1 VDIRK
6 TIEMKVSQR
15 WWISLPFLI
24 ALAVLIFLGWSVLH
38 ELAYPYDGIL
48 ILDPTGIV
56 QELDPSGPT
65 YGQLDEGDVILF
77 IDGKTVQEAQP
88 LYGDKRPDDI
98 VNLNILRDGVTEEIA
113 FRLGVPTL
121 EERVTRLTPLIVALV
136 FWGIGVGIQAFK
148 PASEATGLYFVFFQ
162 AAAVFLIAGGSSFT
176 GPPWIAALLGFLLWI
191 IGPLLVHF
199 HFYFPQRTIFP
210 GHKIL
215 ILVLYTMALIGGLP
229 YLIWGPQAVQA
240 GPLFPQYQF
249 ANRIFLAVNFLLAV
263 ALLFYAYQH
272 AITPGVR
279 GKIRIVVL
287 GGAISLL
294 PLVTLV
300 ILPDALLD
308 QPILPLATLILF
320 LGILPLTYGYAI
332 FRHRLI
338 EVERHVNR
346 GATFILVYS
355 ILGGFYLILYVILEN
370 LLPEGFAQTAV
381 INTALVLI
389 LATVFVPLRSRIQ
402 RIVDSVFYGGWYDY
416 RFAISQITQG
426 LEQITDLETL
436 ATTVSERLVRTIRLE
451 ESCVFLSDING
462 DFSILAVAPKPGMND
477 GTHMSFIPLPRSSL
491 SYLLK
496 MGGAVE
502 RSSLRQTLTEIELS
516 PEEYELLTS
525 EQVHLWVPIIGHG
538 RIMGLLALG
547 PKLGGDI
554 FSGEDVDILRVVSRQ
569 MGPLIENIHLV
580 TSLKRHASDLERRV
594 AERTEE
600 LYAEKERVEAIL
612 ASVGEG
618 VVVIDLEGNFIT
630 VNAAYEEQSGFR
642 EVELIGQ
649 KAWDYYQGEE
659 VENLMDNIRDV
670 LQIEHVWN
678 GELVGI
684 RKNGNPYDVQL
695 TVTPLRDEYN
705 RIVGYVGS
713 QRDVTQQKEL
723 DRLKDL
729 FVSDVSHEL
738 RTPTTNIG
746 LYLELLEGAPPAK
759 RTEYIAVLKEQSKLL
774 VKLVEDILDLSR
786 LTIGKEKGIE
796 FTQVDLNML
805 TDRVVAAHRP
815 LAEAAGL
822 TLEFNPDNNLL
833 PVWGE
838 QNQLARL
845 VNNLVSNAIRYTE
858 EGGVFISTTQ
868 ADDHICLKVSDTG
881 MGIDPE
887 DEPHLFERF
896 YRGRR
901 VRQTKVHGTG
911 LGLAIVKE
919 IVDLHDSKI
928 EVKSEIGG
936 GSDFIISFP
945 IRVSELWLEK
955 QY

>member
-1 VDIRK
+1 
-6 TIEMKVSQR
+6 MKVSHR
-15 WWISLPFLI
+15 WWISLPFMV
-24 ALAVLIFLGWSVLH
+24 ALGVLVFLAWSASQ

-48 ILDPTGIV
+48 MLDPKGIIK
-56 QELDPSGPT
+56 ELDSSGPT
-65 YGQLDEGDVILF
+65 NSILREGDDILF
-77 IDGKTVQEAQP
+77 VDGKTIEKAQP
-88 LYGDKRPDDI
+88 LYGDKRPGDS
-98 VNLNILRDGVTEEIA
+98 VNLVALREGGIEEITIQLA
-113 FRLGVPTL
+113 VPTFD
-121 EERVTRLTPLIVALV
+121 ERVARLAPLLVALI

-148 PASEATGLYFVFFQ
+148 PSSEGTGLYFFFFQ
-162 AAAVFLIAGGSSFT
+162 IAAILLIAGAHSYN
-176 GPPWIAALLGFLLWI
+176 GPPWTTALLGFLLWI

-199 HFYFPQRTIFP
+199 HLYFPQRTIFR
-210 GHKIL
+210 GHSVL
-215 ILVLYTMALIGGLP
+215 IPVLYSIGLIGGLP
-229 YLIWGPQAVQA
+229 YLIWGSQVVQA
-240 GPLFPQYQF
+240 SPYFPQYQF
-249 ANRIFLAVNFLLAV
+249 ANRIFLAINFLLAV
-263 ALLFYAYQH
+263 ALLFYTYRH
-272 AITPGVR
+272 AVTAGVR

-287 GGAISLL
+287 GGAISLV
-294 PLVTLV
+294 PLVTLI
-300 ILPDALLD
+300 ILPDALLN
-308 QPILPLATLILF
+308 QAILPYWTISLF
-320 LGILPLTYGYAI
+320 LAILPLTYGYAI

-338 EVERHVNR
+338 EAERHVNR

-355 ILGGFYLILYVILEN
+355 ILGGLYLLFYVVLEN
-370 LLPEGFAQTAV
+370 ILPENIAQTAL
-381 INTALVLI
+381 INTILVLI
-389 LATVFVPLRSRIQ
+389 LATIFVPLRSRIQ

-436 ATTVSERLVRTIRLE
+436 ATTVSDRLVRTIRLE
-451 ESCVFLSDING
+451 ETCVFLSDING
-462 DFSILAVAPKPGMND
+462 DFTILAVAPKPILD
-477 GTHMSFIPLPRSSL
+477 SRSHMSFVPLPRSSL

-502 RSSLRQTLTEIELS
+502 RSALKQTLSEIELS
-516 PEEYELLTS
+516 PEEFDLLTS

-538 RIMGLLALG
+538 RVMGLLALG

-569 MGPLIENIHLV
+569 MGPIIENIHLV

-618 VVVIDLEGNFIT
+618 VVVTDLEGNFIT
-630 VNAAYEEQSGFR
+630 VNAAYEDQSGYR
-642 EVELIGQ
+642 EVELIG
-649 KAWDYYQGEE
+649 KRAWEYYRGEDL
-659 VENLMDNIRDV
+659 ENLMDSIRDV
-670 LQIEHVWN
+670 LDVEREWM
-678 GELVGI
+678 GELIGI
-684 RKNGNPYDVQL
+684 RKNGNPYDVHL

-705 RIVGYVGS
+705 NIVGYVGS

-759 RTEYIAVLKEQSKLL
+759 RVEYIDVLKEQSKLL
-774 VKLVEDILDLSR
+774 MKLVDDILDLSR
-786 LTIGKEKGIE
+786 LTIGKKKGIQ
-796 FTQVDLNML
+796 FKQVDLNTL
-805 TDRVVAAHRP
+805 TERVIAAHRP
-815 LAEAAGL
+815 LADATGL
-822 TLEFNPDNNLL
+822 ALEFKPDINLL

-845 VNNLVSNAIRYTE
+845 VNNLISNAIRYTE
-858 EGGVFISTTQ
+858 EGDVIVRTIQTEN
-868 ADDHICLKVSDTG
+868 HICLEVFDTG

-919 IVDLHDSKI
+919 IVDLHDSTI
-928 EVKSEIGG
+928 EVRSEVGR
-936 GSDFIISFP
+936 GSSFVINFP
-945 IRVSELWLEK
+945 IRVNELWPEK

>member
-1 VDIRK
+1 
-6 TIEMKVSQR
+6 MNVSQR

-24 ALAVLIFLGWSVLH
+24 ALAVLVFLGWSVSRG
-38 ELAYPYDGIL
+38 LAYPYDGISGL
-48 ILDPTGIV
+48 NTTGVIM
-56 QELDPSGPT
+56 ELDSPGPT
-65 YGQLDEGDVILF
+65 SDILKVGDDILY
-77 IDGKTVQEAQP
+77 IDGKMIQEARP
-88 LYGDKRPDDI
+88 LYGNKHPGDY
-98 VNLNILRDGVTEEIA
+98 VNLVILREGRIEEVT
-113 FRLGVPTL
+113 FRLAIPTL
-121 EERVTRLTPLIVALV
+121 EERVSRFAPLIVALV
-136 FWGIGVGIQAFK
+136 FWSIGVGIQAFK
-148 PASEATGLYFVFFQ
+148 PASEGTGLYFLFFQ
-162 AAAVFLIAGGSSFT
+162 MATILLISGASSYY
-176 GPPWIAALLGFLLWI
+176 GPPWVTSLLGFLLWL

-199 HFYFPQRTIFP
+199 HLYFPQRATFR
-210 GHKIL
+210 GHRVL
-215 ILVLYTMALIGGLP
+215 ILLLYTIALIGGFP
-229 YLIWGPQAVQA
+229 YLIWGPQIVQA
-240 GPLFPQYQF
+240 NSLFPQYLI
-249 ANRIFLAVNFLLAV
+249 ANRIFLAANFLLAV
-263 ALLFYAYQH
+263 ALLFYSYRH
-272 AITPGVR
+272 AVTAGVR

-287 GGAISLL
+287 GGAVSLL
-294 PLVTLV
+294 PLVTLA
-300 ILPDALLD
+300 ILPDALIE
-308 QPILPLATLILF
+308 QPILPYGMLFLF

-355 ILGGFYLILYVILEN
+355 ILGGFYLVLYVILEN
-370 LLPEGFAQTAV
+370 VLPEDIAQTAI

-389 LATVFVPLRSRIQ
+389 LATVFVPLRSRVQ

-416 RFAISQITQG
+416 RTAISQITQG
-426 LEQITDLETL
+426 LEQITELETL

-451 ESCVFLSDING
+451 EACVFLSDING
-462 DFSILAVAPKPGMND
+462 DFSILAVAPKPVMD
-477 GTHMSFIPLPRSSL
+477 DRLHMSFVPLPRSSL

-502 RSSLRQTLTEIELS
+502 RSALRQTLTEIELS
-516 PEEYELLTS
+516 PEEYELLAS
-525 EQVHLWVPIIGHG
+525 EQVHLWVPVIGHG

-569 MGPLIENIHLV
+569 MGPLIENVHLV

-612 ASVGEG
+612 GSVGEG
-618 VVVIDLEGNFIT
+618 VVVTNLDGNFIT
-630 VNAAYEEQSGFR
+630 VNAAYEDQSGYR
-642 EVELIGQ
+642 EVELIGEN
-649 KAWDYYQGEE
+649 AWDYYQGED
-659 VENLMDNIRDV
+659 VENLMEKIRDV
-670 LQIEHVWN
+670 LQVDRVWN
-678 GELVGI
+678 GELIGI
-684 RKNGNPYDVQL
+684 RKNGNSYDVQL

-705 RIVGYVGS
+705 QIVGYVGS
-713 QRDVTQQKEL
+713 QRDVTHQKEL

-746 LYLELLEGAPPAK
+746 LYLELLEDAPPAK
-759 RTEYIAVLKEQSKLL
+759 RKEYVDVLKEQSSLL
-774 VKLVEDILDLSR
+774 MKLVDDILDLSR

-796 FTQVDLNML
+796 FTYVDLNML
-805 TDRVVAAHRP
+805 TERVVTAHRP
-815 LAEAAGL
+815 LAEVAGL
-822 TLEFNPDNNLL
+822 ALEFNPDINLL

-858 EGGVFISTTQ
+858 EGVVLIRTTQ
-868 ADDHICLKVSDTG
+868 ADDLIRLEVSDTG

-896 YRGRR
+896 YRGKR
-901 VRQTKVHGTG
+901 VRQTRVHGTG

-919 IVDLHDSKI
+919 IVDLHDSEI
-928 EVKSEIGG
+928 EVRSDIGR
-936 GSDFIISFP
+936 GSNFIINFP
-945 IRVSELWLEK
+945 IRVSELWQEK
-955 QY
+955 QF

>member
-1 VDIRK
+1 
-6 TIEMKVSQR
+6 
-15 WWISLPFLI
+15 
-24 ALAVLIFLGWSVLH
+24 
-38 ELAYPYDGIL
+38 
-48 ILDPTGIV
+48 
-56 QELDPSGPT
+56 
-65 YGQLDEGDVILF
+65 
-77 IDGKTVQEAQP
+77 
-88 LYGDKRPDDI
+88 
-98 VNLNILRDGVTEEIA
+98 
-113 FRLGVPTL
+113 
-121 EERVTRLTPLIVALV
+121 
-136 FWGIGVGIQAFK
+136 
-148 PASEATGLYFVFFQ
+148 
-162 AAAVFLIAGGSSFT
+162 
-176 GPPWIAALLGFLLWI
+176 
-191 IGPLLVHF
+191 
-199 HFYFPQRTIFP
+199 
-210 GHKIL
+210 
-215 ILVLYTMALIGGLP
+215 
-229 YLIWGPQAVQA
+229 
-240 GPLFPQYQF
+240 
-249 ANRIFLAVNFLLAV
+249 
-263 ALLFYAYQH
+263 
-272 AITPGVR
+272 
-279 GKIRIVVL
+279 
-287 GGAISLL
+287 
-294 PLVTLV
+294 
-300 ILPDALLD
+300 
-308 QPILPLATLILF
+308 
-320 LGILPLTYGYAI
+320 
-332 FRHRLI
+332 
-338 EVERHVNR
+338 
-346 GATFILVYS
+346 
-355 ILGGFYLILYVILEN
+355 
-370 LLPEGFAQTAV
+370 
-381 INTALVLI
+381 
-389 LATVFVPLRSRIQ
+389 
-402 RIVDSVFYGGWYDY
+402 
-416 RFAISQITQG
+416 
-426 LEQITDLETL
+426 
-436 ATTVSERLVRTIRLE
+436 
-451 ESCVFLSDING
+451 
-462 DFSILAVAPKPGMND
+462 
-477 GTHMSFIPLPRSSL
+477 
-491 SYLLK
+491 
-496 MGGAVE
+496 
-502 RSSLRQTLTEIELS
+502 
-516 PEEYELLTS
+516 LLTS